1 MGRKKAQWI
10 IKRVN
15 VKVKRNTTFQRNPNV
30 GKNQMWIT
38 EGYQGNKRRI
48 YHDIQSAFESMDK
61 AGGLHYIEQ
70 CKDTWGTFFVVTR
83 RKRRK

>member
-15 VKVKRNTTFQRNPNV
+15 VKVKRNNTFQRNPNV

-38 EGYQGNKRRI
+38 ERNGNKRRI
-48 YHDIQSAFESMDK
+48 YHDIQSAFDSMDK

-70 CKDTWGTFFVVTR
+70 CKDVHGIFFVVTR
-83 RKRRK
+83 KNKR